1 MTQTGDTMT
10 AAMLELMTARRGHFQ
25 LESGHHGA
33 LWLDLDGLFADSRR
47 IAPFVER
54 LAGTLRP
61 YEPSIVCGPL
71 LGGAFLAQLVAQT
84 LGVGF
89 CFTERVM
96 PSGNAGLYRARYRL
110 PPAFADR
117 VRGQRTAIVDDV
129 LSAGSALHGTC
140 VELDAHAAIPV
151 VAGALLMLG
160 TAGADRLAEH
170 GVPVESV
177 ARQAFDMWPPAS
189 CPLCAAGS
197 PLEQP

>member
-1 MTQTGDTMT
+1 MSEATT
-10 AAMLELMTARRGHFQ
+10 AAMLELVAARRGHFQ
-25 LESGHHGA
+25 LESGHHGG
-33 LWLDLDGLFADSRR
+33 LWLDLDALFVNSRR
-47 IAPFVER
+47 ITPFVER
-54 LAGTLRP
+54 LAGALRQH
-61 YEPSIVCGPL
+61 EPSIVCGPL

-84 LGVGF
+84 LGVEF

-129 LSAGSALHGTC
+129 LSAGSALHGTW
-140 VELDAHAAIPV
+140 VELDAHAATPV

-160 TAGADRLAEH
+160 TVGADRLAER

-177 ARQAFDMWPPAS
+177 ARQPYDMWPPAA
-189 CPLCAAGS
+189 CPLCAAGAA
-197 PLEQP
+197 LEQP

>member
-1 MTQTGDTMT
+1 MSEGTA
-10 AAMLELMTARRGHFQ
+10 AAMLELVAARRGHFQ
-25 LESGHHGA
+25 LESGHHGG
-33 LWLDLDGLFADSRR
+33 LWLDLDTLFADSRR

-54 LAGTLRP
+54 LSAALRS

-71 LGGAFLAQLVAQT
+71 LGGAFLAQLVAQA
-84 LGVGF
+84 LGVEF

-117 VRGQRTAIVDDV
+117 LRGQPTAVVDDV

-140 VELDAHAAIPV
+140 VELDAHAATPV
-151 VAGALLMLG
+151 VAGALLVLG
-160 TAGADRLAEH
+160 TVGADRLAER
-170 GVPVESV
+170 GVPLESV
-177 ARQAFDMWPPAS
+177 ARQPYDMWPPAS

-197 PLEQP
+197 PLEEP